1 MTSLNETNFSLE
13 TGNASSLNV
22 SLDVSSLGK
31 KSTQCHGTALPLGL
45 QPSSSTAMV
54 CLLTGPFNEL
64 ILY

>member
-22 SLDVSSLGK
+22 SLDVSTLGK

-45 QPSSSTAMV
+45 QPSSSATMV
-54 CLLTGPFNEL
+54 
-64 ILY
+64 ILYIIFMD